1 MGQSAIIA
9 LKSIVKIAIFSLIL
23 ASCANQTDTTKLS
36 NSQVKSGSNDQ
47 VMQLVNQYYLVS
59 MENNPVSATF
69 NGYSQFNDRFNSPIG
84 QAWLDNYYQNEQH
97 YLQKLKQIDSQQ
109 LSGQGL
115 LNYQVFDYDRQVNL
129 QSQAFPDYLLP
140 INQMSGFHNIFA
152 GLGSGKS
159 AQPFK
164 TAEDYDNFIKR
175 AKGFVL
181 WMDSAIKAMEQG
193 IEQGIT
199 LPKVIVKKL
208 LPQLRSQ
215 IKSDA
220 SKSIFWQPIIN
231 MPSDIEYLDQLRI
244 RADYRELFNQQ
255 VMPVYKR
262 MADFIEYQYLPNA
275 RESIAYGDLPNGQNW
290 YQYKIKVATSL
301 DLNAEQI
308 HQIGLNEVSRILKQ
322 MTEVKQTVD
331 FKGDLA
337 AFFEHLKTDEQFYF
351 KSEKELIDGYKDIK
365 HKIEKRVPKLFN
377 IKPKADYI
385 VRAVEKYRAVSA
397 AGASYQSPAP
407 DGSRPGIFY
416 INSYN
421 LKAQPKFLMETLSI
435 HEAAPGH
442 HFQLALQQEIEGLP
456 DYRKFGIYTAY
467 AEGWALYAESLG
479 KEMGLFTDPYMW
491 YGRLVD
497 EQLRA
502 MRLVVDTG
510 MHALGWN
517 REQAIDYMKANSS
530 MAESDI
536 VAEVERYIAWPG
548 QALSYKL
555 GQIKIRE
562 LRNYAEAQLGDKFD
576 VKEFHT
582 QILIDGALPLA
593 ILEDKIKRW
602 VESVK

>member
-1 MGQSAIIA
+1 MRHSSVRS
-9 LKSIVKIAIFSLIL
+9 LRSIVKVVLCSLLLI
-23 ASCANQTDTTKLS
+23 SCANHPNIPLK
-36 NSQVKSGSNDQ
+36 VKNQSSGPNNE
-47 VMQLVNQYYLVS
+47 VKRLVDQYYLS
-59 MENNPVSATF
+59 LMSLNPVTATF
-69 NGYSQFNDRFNSPIG
+69 NGYSQFNNRFNQPINDKTL
-84 QAWLDNYYQNEQH
+84 QTFYHNEQQ
-97 YLQKLKQIDSQQ
+97 YLQQLKQIDQQQ
-109 LSGQGL
+109 LSGQGAL
-115 LNYQVFDYDRQVNL
+115 SYQVFDYDRQVNL
-129 QSQAFPDYLLP
+129 QVQYFPDHLIP
-140 INQMSGFHNIFA
+140 INQITGFHNVFA

-164 TAEDYDNFIKR
+164 TADDYDNFIAR
-175 AKGFVL
+175 AEGFVL
-181 WMDSAIKAMEQG
+181 WMQSAINAMEQG
-193 IEQGIT
+193 IEEGIT

-215 IKSDA
+215 IKSDV
-220 SKSIFWQPIIN
+220 SKSMFWYPIIN
-231 MPSDIEYLDQLRI
+231 MPSNIEYLDQLRI
-244 RADYRELFNQQ
+244 RAAYRELFNQK

-262 MADFIEYQYLPNA
+262 MADFIEHRYLPNA
-275 RESIAYGDLPNGQNW
+275 RDSIAYSDLPNGKNW
-290 YQYKIKVATSL
+290 YQHKIKIATSL

-308 HQIGLNEVSRILKQ
+308 HQIGLDEVSRILKQ
-322 MTEVKQTVD
+322 MTEVKQRVG

-337 AFFEHLKTDEQFYF
+337 AFFEHLKTSEQFYF
-351 KSEKELIDGYKDIK
+351 QSEQQLIDGYKDIK
-365 HKIEKRVPKLFN
+365 EKIEKRVPRLFN

-385 VRAVEKYRAVSA
+385 VRAVEKYRAASA

-442 HFQLALQQEIEGLP
+442 HFQLALQQEIQGLP
-456 DYRKFGIYTAY
+456 DFRKFGLYTAY

-479 KEMGLFTDPYMW
+479 KEMGLFSDPYMW

-510 MHALGWN
+510 MHALGWS
-517 REQAIDYMKANSS
+517 RQRAIDYMKANSS

-536 VAEVERYIAWPG
+536 TAEVERYIAWPG

-562 LRNYAEAQLGDKFD
+562 LRTYAEEQLGDKFD
-576 VKEFHT
+576 VRDFHT
-582 QILIDGALPLA
+582 QILIDGALPLR

-602 VESVK
+602 VESI

>member
-1 MGQSAIIA
+1 MGQSAILA
-9 LKSIVKIAIFSLIL
+9 LKSVVKITIFSLFL
-23 ASCANQTDTTKLS
+23 ASCANQTDTNKVS
-36 NSQVKSGSNDQ
+36 NSQVKSGSNNQ

-59 MENNPVSATF
+59 MQNNPVSATF

-84 QAWLDNYYQNEQH
+84 QTWLDNYYQNEQH

-140 INQMSGFHNIFA
+140 INQMSGFHNVFA

-175 AKGFVL
+175 AKGFVI

-193 IEQGIT
+193 MEQGIT

-215 IKSDA
+215 IKSDV

-231 MPSDIEYLDQLRI
+231 MPSNIEYLDQLRI

-275 RESIAYGDLPNGQNW
+275 RESIAYSDLPNGKNW

-365 HKIEKRVPKLFN
+365 YKIEKRVPKLFN

-385 VRAVEKYRAVSA
+385 VRAVEKYRAASA

-510 MHALGWN
+510 MHALGWS